1 MKGFYFYYFYY
12 FKEKNMNYLP
22 KSLAVGF
29 VLASFASAS
38 VLAATH
44 PVTGETLAED
54 QTFTYSLLDEFTSAD
69 PQIVEDVSGSAFA
82 RDLFEGLMNQD
93 ADGNLIPGV
102 ATGFTTNDAKDVY
115 TFTLRDNAMW
125 SDGNPVTAHDF
136 VYAWRRLADPA
147 TASPYS
153 WFAEIMALENVGAVL
168 SGEASPDALG
178 VTALDNHT
186 LEVRLTASLPYFAAM
201 TTHAST
207 FPTPQWRV
215 RTFGSDWTKP
225 GNIVSN
231 GAYVL
236 TEHIPNERAV
246 RERNTMY
253 WNNDATILDKV
264 VTLVINDENVDL
276 TRYLAGEL
284 DKGTVPSGQYLRLKE
299 EYPNQATSFPRL
311 CTYYYTFNLSP
322 SGQEAYQDVRVRQA
336 LSYAVD
342 RSVVTEKILQAGQ
355 IQAFTFTPGATAG
368 FEVPPVAFGQMSQD
382 ERNAKAQEL
391 MAEAGYGSDNPL
403 SIELMYNT
411 SEGHKKIA
419 IAVQQMWKETLG
431 VNTTLANQEWKTFL
445 KTRGSQNFDVARGG
459 WCGDYN
465 EASTFLDLLTTPS
478 GYNDGKFSNAEVD
491 ELMLEARTLS
501 DATANYTR
509 VEEILANE
517 MPVIPVYHYSG
528 VFMLKTN
535 VKGWPYDNVEQNW
548 YSRDLYKVAQ

>member
-1 MKGFYFYYFYY
+1 
-12 FKEKNMNYLP
+12 MNFLP

-29 VLASFASAS
+29 VLALFASAS

-44 PVTGETLAED
+44 PLTGETLADD
-54 QTFTYSLLDEFTSAD
+54 QTFTYSLLDEFTTAD
-69 PQIVEDVSGSAFA
+69 PQMVEDVSGSYFV

-102 ATGFTTNDAKDVY
+102 ATGYTTNEAKDVY

-153 WFAEIMALENVGAVL
+153 WFADIMALENVGAVM
-168 SGEASPDALG
+168 SGDSPTSALG

-207 FPTPQWRV
+207 FPSPQWRV
-215 RTFGSDWTKP
+215 RTFGDEWTKP
-225 GNIVSN
+225 GNIVGN

-236 TEHIPNERAV
+236 TEHIPNETAT

-264 VTLVINDENVDL
+264 VTLVINDENTDF
-276 TRYLAGEL
+276 TRWEAGET
-284 DKGTVPSGQYLRLKE
+284 DKGAVPSGQYPRLKVK
-299 EYPNQATSFPRL
+299 YPDEAISFPRL
-311 CTYYYTFNLSP
+311 CTYYMTFNVSP
-322 SGQEAYQDVRVRQA
+322 SGPEAFKDARVRQA
-336 LSYAVD
+336 LSYALD
-342 RSVVTEKILQAGQ
+342 RSVVTDKILQGGQ

-368 FEVPPVAFGQMSQD
+368 FEVPEVAFGQMSQD
-382 ERNAKAQEL
+382 QRNVNAKLL
-391 MAEAGYGSDNPL
+391 MAAAGYGPDNPL
-403 SIELMYNT
+403 KFEYMYNT
-411 SEGHKKIA
+411 SEGHKKVA
-419 IAVQQMWKETLG
+419 IAAQQMWKETLG
-431 VNTTLANQEWKTFL
+431 AEVTLANQEWKTFL
-445 KTRGSQNFDVARGG
+445 KTRGGQNFDVARGG

-465 EASTFLDLLTTPS
+465 EASTFLDLMTTPS

-491 ELMLEARTLS
+491 ELMSSARTMS
-501 DATANYTR
+501 DATSNYTR
-509 VEEILANE
+509 VEEIMANE
-517 MPVIPVYHYSG
+517 MPIIPVYHYTG
-528 VFMLKTN
+528 VFMLRN
-535 VKGWPYDNVEQNW
+535 NLKGWPFNNVEQNV
-548 YSRDLYKVAQ
+548 YSRDLYKVAN

>member
-1 MKGFYFYYFYY
+1 
-12 FKEKNMNYLP
+12 MNFLP
-22 KSLAVGF
+22 KLLAVGF

-93 ADGNLIPGV
+93 ADGNLTPGV

-168 SGEASPDALG
+168 SGDSPTSALG

-215 RTFGSDWTKP
+215 RTFGTDWTKP

-246 RERNTMY
+246 RERNTLY

-299 EYPNQATSFPRL
+299 EYPDEATSFPRL

-368 FEVPPVAFGQMSQD
+368 FEVPPVAFGQMTQD
-382 ERNAKAQEL
+382 ERNAEAKAL

-445 KTRGSQNFDVARGG
+445 KTRGGQNFDVARGG

>member
-1 MKGFYFYYFYY
+1 
-12 FKEKNMNYLP
+12 MNFLP

-93 ADGNLIPGV
+93 ADGNLTPGV

-215 RTFGSDWTKP
+215 RTFGTDWTKP

-299 EYPNQATSFPRL
+299 EYPDEATSFPRL

-382 ERNAKAQEL
+382 QRNINAKLL
-391 MAEAGYGSDNPL
+391 MAAAGYGPDNPL

-445 KTRGSQNFDVARGG
+445 KTRGGQNFDVARGG

>member
-1 MKGFYFYYFYY
+1 
-12 FKEKNMNYLP
+12 MNFLP

-44 PVTGETLAED
+44 PVTGETLADD
-54 QTFTYSLLDEFTSAD
+54 QTFTYSMLDEFTTAD
-69 PQIVEDVSGSAFA
+69 PQMVEDVEGSYFV

-102 ATGFTTNDAKDVY
+102 ATGYTTNEAKDVY

-153 WFAEIMALENVGAVL
+153 WFADIMALENVGAVM
-168 SGEASPDALG
+168 SGDSPTSALG

-207 FPTPQWRV
+207 FPSPQWRV
-215 RTFGSDWTKP
+215 RTFGDDWTKP
-225 GNIVSN
+225 GNIVGN

-236 TEHIPNERAV
+236 TEHIPNETAT
-246 RERNTMY
+246 RERNSLY
-253 WNNDATILDKV
+253 WNNDATIIDKV
-264 VTLVINDENVDL
+264 VTLIMNDENTDF
-276 TRYLAGEL
+276 TRWEAGET
-284 DKGTVPSGQYLRLKE
+284 DKGALPSGQYPRLKVK
-299 EYPNQATSFPRL
+299 YPDEAISFPRL
-311 CTYYYTFNLSP
+311 CTYYMTFNLSP
-322 SGQEAYQDVRVRQA
+322 SGPEAFKDVRVRQA
-336 LSYAVD
+336 LSYALD
-342 RSVVTEKILQAGQ
+342 RSVVTDKILQGGQ
-355 IQAFTFTPGATAG
+355 IQAFTFTPGTTAG
-368 FEVPPVAFGQMSQD
+368 FEVPSVAFGEMSQD
-382 ERNAKAQEL
+382 QRNVNAKLL
-391 MAEAGYGSDNPL
+391 MAAAGYGPDNPL
-403 SIELMYNT
+403 KFEYLYNT

-419 IAVQQMWKETLG
+419 IAAQQMWKETLG
-431 VNTTLANQEWKTFL
+431 AEATLANQEWKTFL
-445 KTRGSQNFDVARGG
+445 KTRGGQNFDVARGG

-465 EASTFLDLLTTPS
+465 EASTFLDLMTTPS

-509 VEEILANE
+509 VEEIMANE
-517 MPVIPVYHYSG
+517 MPIIPVYHYTG
-528 VFMLKTN
+528 VFMLRN
-535 VKGWPYDNVEQNW
+535 NLKGWPFNNVEQNV
-548 YSRDLYKVAQ
+548 YSRDLYKVAD

>member
-1 MKGFYFYYFYY
+1 
-12 FKEKNMNYLP
+12 MNFLP

-44 PVTGETLAED
+44 PVTGETLADD
-54 QTFTYSLLDEFTSAD
+54 QTFTYSMLDEFTTAD
-69 PQIVEDVSGSAFA
+69 PQMVEDVEGSYFV

-102 ATGFTTNDAKDVY
+102 ATGYTTDEDKKVY
-115 TFTLRDNAMW
+115 TFTLRDNARW
-125 SDGNPVTAHDF
+125 SDGNPVTAHNF

-153 WFAEIMALENVGAVL
+153 WFADIMALENVGAVM
-168 SGEASPDALG
+168 SGESPPEALG
-178 VTALDNHT
+178 VRALDNHT

-207 FPTPQWRV
+207 FPSPEWTV
-215 RTFGSDWTKP
+215 KTFGDDWTKP
-225 GNIVSN
+225 GNIVGN

-236 TEHIPNERAV
+236 TEHIPNETAT
-246 RERNTMY
+246 RERNSLY
-253 WNNDATILDKV
+253 WNNGATIIDKV
-264 VTLVINDENVDL
+264 VTLIINDENTDL
-276 TRYLAGEL
+276 TRWEAGET
-284 DKGTVPSGQYLRLKE
+284 DKGAVPSGQYPRLKA
-299 EYPNQATSFPRL
+299 EYPDEAISFPRL

-322 SGQEAYQDVRVRQA
+322 SGQEALQDVRVRQA
-336 LSYAVD
+336 LSYALD
-342 RSVVTEKILQAGQ
+342 RSVITDKVLQGGQ

-368 FEVPPVAFGQMSQD
+368 FEVPAVAFGQMTQD
-382 ERNAKAQEL
+382 ERNAKAKEL
-391 MAEAGYGSDNPL
+391 MAEAGYGPDNPL
-403 SIELMYNT
+403 SVDVLYNT

-431 VNTTLANQEWKTFL
+431 VEATLANQEWKTFL
-445 KTRGSQNFDVARGG
+445 NTRGGQNFDIARGG

-465 EASTFLDLLTTPS
+465 EASTFLDLMTTKS

-491 ELMLEARTLS
+491 ELMTSARTMT

-509 VEEILANE
+509 VEEIMANE
-517 MPVIPVYHYSG
+517 MPVIPVYHYTG
-528 VFMLKTN
+528 VFMLRN
-535 VKGWPYDNVEQNW
+535 NLKGWPFDNVEQNV
-548 YSRDLYKVAQ
+548 YSRDLYKVAD

>member
-1 MKGFYFYYFYY
+1 
-12 FKEKNMNYLP
+12 MNYLP

-38 VLAATH
+38 VLAAIH

-168 SGEASPDALG
+168 SGESSPDALG

-231 GAYVL
+231 GAYIL

-246 RERNTMY
+246 RERNTRY

-431 VNTTLANQEWKTFL
+431 VSTTLANQEWKTFL